1 MRSRMPQITPFGFAL
16 AVAAAALMVVAIAAG
31 ILLDKERV
39 LKEEWQ
45 SNRLYALGLA
55 EHVARSIDSVELLLE
70 NVQEDLTAKAWW
82 DWPDSRQ
89 GYQYLQTRL
98 TVHLPQLRH
107 LLIFDADGKQRHVSF
122 AAEFK
127 PIRVVDRPYW
137 SQFPAG
143 ARKASFGP
151 YVGRNTGR
159 LTYAQIRR
167 LEYPDG
173 RFAGILMGAMEH
185 GYFEAYCQSLLNY
198 RSLIGALVNRS
209 GEIIAHCRTLADGP
223 AGVQKIQSLIPEPAI
238 TLAAEIRPEM
248 PLEGND
254 YLLAVV
260 PVAGYDD
267 LRVVTAVR
275 KDDAL
280 AGWRE
285 RVEQFL
291 LLAVLGGGLLAC
303 AGVLI
308 RRQFTSL
315 TAMTRAL
322 ESHGR
327 GLEAQIRERT
337 RELSVA
343 KEKADASNV
352 AKSAFLANMSH
363 EIRTPLH
370 GIIGMAQ
377 LIRRS
382 GLSPEQ
388 EARLGTL
395 ETSADHLLKVIDAIL
410 DLSKIEAGKLDL
422 EARPVSPRAVLE
434 ETVAMLGETARGK
447 RVSLEWRAGPLP
459 EPLLGDAGRLRQALI
474 NYANNA
480 IKFTPPSGHIVL
492 AVHLIEESVVDA
504 LLCFEVSDTGI
515 GIEAEVLPRLFTSFE
530 QADTS
535 TTRKY
540 GGSGLGLAITRRLAE
555 LMGGRAGGRSTPGQG
570 STFWFSARLAKPAQG
585 MPEGQEA
592 PSRAGEP
599 AASPVDCLR
608 SRHAGTPVLVAED
621 NLVNREVARALLEDV
636 GFQVDF
642 AEDGVQALAMVMGG
656 RYALVLMDM
665 QMPNM
670 DGLEATRRIR
680 QTHPAASL
688 PIIAMTA
695 NAFGEDR
702 AQCLAAGMDDFIT
715 KPVDT
720 QALYATLLRWLERG
734 G

>member
-1 MRSRMPQITPFGFAL
+1 MPQITPFGFAL

-31 ILLDKERV
+31 ILLDEERV
-39 LKEEWQ
+39 LKEGWEN
-45 SNRLYALGLA
+45 NRLHALGLA

-82 DWPDSRQ
+82 TWPDSRE
-89 GYQYLQTRL
+89 GYQYLQGRL

-107 LLIFDADGKQRHVSF
+107 LLIFDASGKQRHVSF
-122 AAEFK
+122 AAGFK
-127 PIRVVDRPYW
+127 PVTVTDRPYW
-137 SQFPAG
+137 SQFPEG
-143 ARKASFGP
+143 ARQASFGP

-167 LEYPDG
+167 LEFQDG

-209 GEIIAHCRTLADGP
+209 GEIIAHCRKSADRP
-223 AGVQKIQSLIPEPAI
+223 DSVQKIQTLIPEAAI
-238 TLAAEIRPEM
+238 ARATEIRPDM
-248 PLEGND
+248 PLEGKD

-260 PVAGYDD
+260 PVAGYDN

-291 LLAVLGGGLLAC
+291 LLAALGGALLAC

-308 RRQFTSL
+308 RRQFNSL
-315 TAMTRAL
+315 KAMTREL

-337 RELSVA
+337 RELSIA

-370 GIIGMAQ
+370 GIIGMAH
-377 LIRRS
+377 LIRRR

-388 EARLGTL
+388 ALRLGTL
-395 ETSADHLLKVIDAIL
+395 ETSADHLLNVIDAIL

-422 EARPVSPRAVLE
+422 EALPVSPLVVIDETVTMLE
-434 ETVAMLGETARGK
+434 ETARSK
-447 RVSLEWRAGPLP
+447 QLTLEWRAGPLP
-459 EPLLGDAGRLRQALI
+459 DNLLGDAGRLRQALI

-480 IKFTPPSGHIVL
+480 IKFTPSGRIVL
-492 AVHLIEESVVDA
+492 NVHVLEDRPEDA

-515 GIEAEVLPRLFTSFE
+515 GIEPDVLPRLFASFE

-540 GGSGLGLAITRRLAE
+540 GGTGLGLAVTRRLAE
-555 LMGGRAGGRSTPGQG
+555 LMGGRVGAYSTPGQG
-570 STFWFSARLAKPAQG
+570 STFWFTARLAKQAPGAQ
-585 MPEGQEA
+585 P
-592 PSRAGEP
+592 RAGATAGCP
-599 AASPVDCLR
+599 AETLR
-608 SRHAGTPVLVAED
+608 KHHAGAPILVSED
-621 NLVNREVARALLEDV
+621 NAVNREVARALLEDV
-636 GFQVDF
+636 GLEVDF
-642 AEDGVQALAMVMGG
+642 AEDGLQALAMVEAR

-670 DGLEATRRIR
+670 DGVEATRRLR
-680 QTHPAASL
+680 ERRSAAEL
-688 PIIAMTA
+688 PIVAMTA

-702 AQCLAAGMDDFIT
+702 AQCLAAGMNDFIT

-720 QALYATLLRWLERG
+720 LILYATLVKWLEPRS
-734 G
+734 